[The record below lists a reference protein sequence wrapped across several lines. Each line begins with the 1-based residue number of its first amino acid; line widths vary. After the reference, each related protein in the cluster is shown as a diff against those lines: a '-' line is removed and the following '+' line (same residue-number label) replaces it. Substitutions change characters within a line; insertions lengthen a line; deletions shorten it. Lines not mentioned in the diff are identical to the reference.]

1 MRPFLIS
8 GIMVSLMAIA
18 NLFAHWFHL
27 YTSKEII
34 YLVVIL
40 YFVVVDHVDRTWRN
54 L

>member
-8 GIMVSLMAIA
+8 GIMVTLMASA
-18 NLFAHWFHL
+18 NLFAHWFSL